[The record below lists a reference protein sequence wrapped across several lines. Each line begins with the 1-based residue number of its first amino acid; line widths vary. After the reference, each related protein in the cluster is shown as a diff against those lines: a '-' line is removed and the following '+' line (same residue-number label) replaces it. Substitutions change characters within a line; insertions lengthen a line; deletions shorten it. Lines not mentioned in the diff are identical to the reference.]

1 MTKAITSK
9 VQRIND
15 DAIIAL
21 AKKDLE
27 KYENKEKSYELL
39 NWLKEELIL
48 RQINGL
54 NVFVITANAFTKCV
68 RLLALFRE
76 NNLTEL
82 TLSILDR
89 DTIEVKFN
97 FDLTTLRNSEKRFL
111 NSKFDLNLEIET
123 ENEIDQTY
131 AHMI

>member
-1 MTKAITSK
+1 M
-9 VQRIND
+9 
-15 DAIIAL
+15 

>member
-1 MTKAITSK
+1 MTKTITSK

-48 RQINGL
+48 RQVNGL
-54 NVFVITANAFTKCV
+54 NAFVITANAFTKCV

-82 TLSILDR
+82 NISILDR

-123 ENEIDQTY
+123 EDEIDRTY
-131 AHMI
+131 SHMI

>member
-1 MTKAITSK
+1 MTKTITSK

-48 RQINGL
+48 RQVNGL
-54 NVFVITANAFTKCV
+54 NAFVITANAFTKCV

-82 TLSILDR
+82 NISILDR

-123 ENEIDQTY
+123 EDEIDQTY
-131 AHMI
+131 SHMI